1 MTPGS
6 WSFERVHTP
15 EGKRTRRVASSLVG
29 PSSEAMAPLPPRR
42 PALGAGLGGL
52 EVGGAKQLVV
62 MSQHINVTQ
71 TLHGLPYM
79 PPH

>member
-1 MTPGS
+1 
-6 WSFERVHTP
+6 
-15 EGKRTRRVASSLVG
+15 
-29 PSSEAMAPLPPRR
+29 MAPLPPRR